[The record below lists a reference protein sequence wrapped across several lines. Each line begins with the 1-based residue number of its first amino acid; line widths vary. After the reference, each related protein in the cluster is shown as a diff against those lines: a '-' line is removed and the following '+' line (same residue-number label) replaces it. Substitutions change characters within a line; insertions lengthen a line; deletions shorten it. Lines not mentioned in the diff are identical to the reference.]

1 MARRIENYLANV
13 LTKLPGRGAP
23 PEEMRRY
30 LAIAAEEIAVLRKRL
45 QDAKAEL
52 KKLKET
58 PSDDS
63 PHARVYLTP
72 NAPLWLIVEVRRAFR
87 RRYHPDKQTDP
98 VKRQNAEET
107 FKRAEEVFENLQGRE
122 EA

>member
-1 MARRIENYLANV
+1 M
-13 LTKLPGRGAP
+13 PGRGAP

-45 QDAKAEL
+45 QDAEAEL
-52 KKLKET
+52 KQLKET
-58 PSDDS
+58 PADGS
-63 PHARVYLTP
+63 PHARVYLAP

-98 VKRQNAEET
+98 AKRQNAEEI

-122 EA
+122 EN